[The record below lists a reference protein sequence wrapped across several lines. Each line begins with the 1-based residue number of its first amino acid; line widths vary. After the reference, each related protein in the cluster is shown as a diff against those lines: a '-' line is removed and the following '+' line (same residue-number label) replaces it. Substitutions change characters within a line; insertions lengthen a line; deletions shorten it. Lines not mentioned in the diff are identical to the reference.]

1 MRCHDIVQ
9 AMIIDVHTHI
19 FPPEVIA
26 ERQNFLDGEPAF
38 AAIYSDPKAPM
49 VDGPGLI
56 NAMNEDGVDVS
67 WAMGFPWVKEENAAL
82 HNEYL
87 FSAIAESQGRLRGMA
102 CVRPPARWA
111 LAQAKKALASG
122 IHGLGELAFYDSDID
137 VDSLDPL
144 AKLCAEADV
153 PLLLHTN
160 EPVGHIY
167 PGKAPMTLASLY
179 RLIKANPRTKFVMA
193 HMAGGLFFYTLLK
206 KEVSGVLENVWI
218 DTAAAPFLYKPA
230 AYGLA
235 VQLLG
240 PEKVLLG
247 TDYPLLRV
255 PRYKKEM
262 SDPSSG
268 LNEKQIN
275 QIMGLGAEKLLP

>member
-1 MRCHDIVQ
+1 
-9 AMIIDVHTHI
+9 MIIDVHTHI

-26 ERQNFLDGEPAF
+26 DRQRFLDGEPAF
-38 AAIYSDPKAPM
+38 AAIYADPKAPM
-49 VDGPGLI
+49 VDGPGLVR
-56 NAMNEDGVDVS
+56 AMDEDGVDIS

-82 HNEYL
+82 HNEYMVK
-87 FSAIAESQGRLRGMA
+87 AVAESDGRLRGMA
-102 CVRPPARWA
+102 CVRPPAPWA
-111 LAQAKKALASG
+111 YTQAQKALDMG
-122 IHGLGELAFYDSDID
+122 LHGLGELAFYDGDID
-137 VDSLDPL
+137 VESLDPL
-144 AKLCAEADV
+144 AALCAEADV

-179 RLIKANPRTKFVMA
+179 RLVKNNPKTKFVLA
-193 HMAGGLFFYTLLK
+193 HMAGGLFFYSLLK
-206 KEVSGVLENVWI
+206 KEVGKVLENVWI

-240 PEKVLLG
+240 DEKVLLG
-247 TDYPLLRV
+247 TDYPLLRL
-255 PRYKKEM
+255 PRYKKEL

-268 LNEKQIN
+268 LTDEQLDQI
-275 QIMGLGAEKLLP
+275 LGRAAKTLLP